1 MYQLDCR
8 FWSQKFHSALL
19 VWRHECNRNGPFY
32 PIISERIKFQF
43 FLVSECLH
51 NNSILIKNE
60 IKLSKIKILFFQKY
74 FQYKIEKPECSDDE
88 DDDDF
93 QVKKDLTDD
102 PAERKQESTYYV
114 KWGLNI
120 IRIQNL
126 F

>member
-1 MYQLDCR
+1 MPTMPKDLQ
-8 FWSQKFHSALL
+8 W
-19 VWRHECNRNGPFY
+19 
-32 PIISERIKFQF
+32 
-43 FLVSECLH
+43 
-51 NNSILIKNE
+51 
-60 IKLSKIKILFFQKY
+60 
-74 FQYKIEKPECSDDE
+74 QYKIEKPECSDDG